1 MGIDCQ
7 YTNAR
12 LRCSHYLL
20 DITTVVAHNIMVHD
34 TSSFLKLLDRMTEPL
49 C

>member
-1 MGIDCQ
+1 MSIDCQ
-7 YTNAR
+7 YANAR
-12 LRCSHYLL
+12 LRFSHYLL
-20 DITTVVAHNIMVHD
+20 DTTTVVAHNIMVHD